1 MKIKVLALSIAVGLG
16 VSGIASALETPALG
30 TGNILTAKGKHQ
42 SSTAVFNGGITVN
55 DQSSQKQVSQVL
67 SDAVAVTGT
76 VQVQADHLGQTADV
90 VVYAAYKYNPT
101 DNEVLFTLGKNGA
114 DLSIQAWDG
123 KIENLATFQKD
134 VVLESKLDVSMYKG
148 QFLALGNLDIFF
160 GYRLKKADGSV
171 TLVRNATPIKVRINA
186 AASKGSS
193 ETPTTETP
201 PTNATATPLT
211 PTNPIASL
219 KNYAPKP
226 NGFKFENYSNDTE
239 SASDLKADDLI
250 RLFGRENVC
259 RTAEGDCVLTAA
271 AEEWA
276 KRQIKGMDGGHCEGM
291 AVMSLQLFNGNIDF
305 KGKKL
310 PSDFQAG
317 TQNSFDLEKS
327 AARNGIAYYFV
338 TQGLNPT
345 AAATSAIRV
354 SNKPSGILQTLID
367 AMNSGVADNNYTLG
381 IYKPGMKDGHA
392 ITPYAVEDKGNGMF
406 WVYVY
411 DNNYPNE
418 NRMVK
423 INKTQ
428 ETWLYEGAATNPNE
442 PPSDYKGDANTKTLD
457 LTPMSLRNV
466 KFECPFC
473 NTNEG
478 TRAAA
483 NTKTLEFSFSG
494 EGKILIINNEGKK
507 VGFDFDADKEVNEIV
522 GSNATPVKNGLG
534 KDIPPS
540 YELPVPSD
548 NQSFFTV
555 AVSGKSLSR
564 DTDGDLLITG
574 PGFTIGFAGIYL
586 DPSEVLF
593 IQVRADGKQ
602 LSFSSTQE
610 GEAPEMFMALDP
622 KDSTTNNTPAY
633 RFDITTASGTL
644 SADKVVSY
652 KVDDNFLYVMNEDD
666 SEDSYVLDVTRI
678 DNAGKSTKEGKG
690 LTVTNNAAARIKYSD
705 WASPLTMQTDND
717 GKGFDNKPAVPL
729 Q

>member
-1 MKIKVLALSIAVGLG
+1 MIKVKILSLAIALSLA
-16 VSGIASALETPALG
+16 SPGIAYAVDAPLLG
-30 TGNILTAKGKHQ
+30 AGNILSGNGKHQ
-42 SSTAVFNGGITVN
+42 SSTAVFNGGIAVN
-55 DQSSQKQVSQVL
+55 NQSSQKQVSQVL
-67 SDAVAVTGT
+67 SDDVAVTGA
-76 VQVQADHLGQTADV
+76 VQVQADHVGQTADL

-101 DNEVLFTLGKNGA
+101 DNEVLFTLGNNAGN
-114 DLSIQAWDG
+114 LSIQAWDG
-123 KIENLATFQKD
+123 KVENLASFQKD
-134 VVLESKLDVSMYKG
+134 VVLGSKLDVSMYKG
-148 QFLALGNLDIFF
+148 KFLALGNLDVFF

-171 TLVRNATPIKVRINA
+171 VLVKNVTPIQVRINA
-186 AASKGSS
+186 PAKGTPEASATGAS
-193 ETPTTETP
+193 TEP
-201 PTNATATPLT
+201 AVL

-226 NGFKFENYSNDTE
+226 NGFKFENYSNDTD
-239 SASDLKADDLI
+239 SAKDLQADDLI

-276 KRQIKGMDGGHCEGM
+276 QRQIKAMNGGHCEGM

-305 KGKKL
+305 KAKKL
-310 PSDFQAG
+310 PADFQSSA
-317 TQNSFDLEKS
+317 QNSFDLEKA

-338 TQGLNPT
+338 TQGLNP
-345 AAATSAIRV
+345 ASSATSSIRT
-354 SNKPSGILQTLID
+354 SSKPSDILQKLID
-367 AMNSGVADNNYTLG
+367 AMNSGVADNHYTLG
-381 IYKPGMKDGHA
+381 IYKPGLKDGHA
-392 ITPYAVEDKGNGMF
+392 ITPFAVEDKGNNLF

-418 NRMVK
+418 SRVIK
-423 INKTQ
+423 INKAQ
-428 ETWLYEGAATNPNE
+428 ETWVYEGAATKPGE
-442 PPSDYKGDANTKTLD
+442 PVSDYQGSADTKTLD

-473 NTNEG
+473 TSNEG

-494 EGKILIINNEGKK
+494 EGKILVINSDGKK
-507 VGFDFDADKEVNEIV
+507 VGFDFDTDKEVNEIV

-534 KDIPPS
+534 KDIPPT
-540 YELPVPSD
+540 YELPVPAD

-602 LSFSSTQE
+602 LSFTSTQE

-622 KDSTTNNTPAY
+622 KDKTTNTPAY

-652 KVDDNFLYVMNEDD
+652 KVDDNFLYVMNGDD
-666 SEDSYVLDVTRI
+666 SEDSYILDVTRI
-678 DNAGKSTKEGKG
+678 DNAGKATKQDKG
-690 LTVTNNAAARIKYSD
+690 ITVANNASARIKYSD
-705 WASPLTMQTDND
+705 WANPLTMQTDND
-717 GKGFDNKPAVPL
+717 GQGFDNKPVVPL